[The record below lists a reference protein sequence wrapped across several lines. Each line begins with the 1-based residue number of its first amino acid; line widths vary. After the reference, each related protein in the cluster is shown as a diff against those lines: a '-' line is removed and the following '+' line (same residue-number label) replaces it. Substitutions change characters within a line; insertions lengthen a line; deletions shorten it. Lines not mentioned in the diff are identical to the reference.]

1 MRFGEF
7 RADAASGELFRS
19 GTKVRIQDLPFR
31 VLVELLAR
39 PGEVVTRD
47 ELRGRLWGAE
57 TFVDAEAGLN
67 TAIAK
72 LREALDD
79 SADAP
84 RYIETIPRRGYR
96 FVAATGA
103 PEAAAV
109 PRSRV
114 RHLALAALAL
124 LAVGTA
130 MAYGLYRLAT
140 PSQPTIAVVLF
151 HNETG
156 DAANDQLAQ
165 QLTDATVVALSERR
179 RYAVI
184 GNAAILR
191 TPRILADLN
200 QIGVAL
206 KADYILIAQLQ
217 TPSPTAVSALGGVPG
232 PMLTVRLHFIR
243 VADQKHIWARGT
255 TSFVTTL
262 ERDVTA
268 AALAGIRES
277 LGY

>member
-1 MRFGEF
+1 
-7 RADAASGELFRS
+7 
-19 GTKVRIQDLPFR
+19 
-31 VLVELLAR
+31 
-39 PGEVVTRD
+39 
-47 ELRGRLWGAE
+47 
-57 TFVDAEAGLN
+57 
-67 TAIAK
+67 
-72 LREALDD
+72 
-79 SADAP
+79 
-84 RYIETIPRRGYR
+84 
-96 FVAATGA
+96 
-103 PEAAAV
+103 
-109 PRSRV
+109 V